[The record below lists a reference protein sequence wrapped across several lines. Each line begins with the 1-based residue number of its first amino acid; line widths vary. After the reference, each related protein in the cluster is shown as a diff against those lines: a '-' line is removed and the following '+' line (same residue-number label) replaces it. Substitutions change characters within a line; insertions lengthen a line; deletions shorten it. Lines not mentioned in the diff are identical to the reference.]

1 MARLGSRLGAAL
13 LLTVSCAALQAQQPR
28 VLTLGMARGDSLTS
42 QDPQMRQRRSP
53 YHVWMF
59 DGRRGEHVA
68 IDMTSS
74 DFDSYL
80 VLRDPDG
87 ALVASDDDGGEGNN
101 ARIRTVLP
109 RDGRYRVVATA
120 FSAEGRGQYGL
131 LLTGWETP
139 PGPPAGAVSA
149 LRAGETRDG
158 VLEPGDSIGVDGP
171 YEDRWTFDAAAG
183 ARLRVELRSGDF
195 DAWLAVLGPDGRLI
209 ASDDDGLEPGEQHAA
224 VTVRA
229 RVAGRYTAVA
239 SSFGENPLIGAYRI
253 ALLADSGT
261 FADPGTGSA
270 ITAGETKDGRL
281 EDGDD
286 TGSRGYQDNWT
297 FSGRAGQIIRI
308 DVTSRQFDP
317 YVRLLRDGMAL
328 DSNDDGG
335 EGTNAR
341 LSVSLP
347 VTGNYTAVVSSF
359 TENRAGGRYQ
369 IALALTTAPAGA
381 GQVSRLTPGQR
392 VSGRLEEGDRG
403 RGDGAFE
410 DWFEFEGR
418 TGQVVSIEMRA
429 SEFDAYLELRDARG
443 EVLAQDDD
451 GLGEGTDAFI
461 MTALP
466 ANGRYRIVARSYGES
481 SHTGLYDLSF
491 GMAAPAAAAGR
502 AGELRP
508 GDLIVGRLEYGDSV
522 VGDSTYA
529 DVYTFRADR
538 SGEITIDLSSTDFDA
553 YLILRDAEGR
563 TLATDD
569 DGGSGATNSRIVS
582 QVTAGQT
589 YRILANSFGAERASG
604 SYRITLRWSS

>member
-1 MARLGSRLGAAL
+1 MTRLAGRCSAAL
-13 LLTVSCAALQAQQPR
+13 LIIGAAAVLEAQQPR
-28 VLTLGMARGDSLTS
+28 LLTLGMVRGDSLTS
-42 QDPQMRQRRSP
+42 RDPVTRQRRAP
-53 YHVWMF
+53 YHVWTF
-59 DGRRGEHVA
+59 EGRRGEHIA

-74 DFDSYL
+74 DFDAYL
-80 VLRDPDG
+80 MLRDADG
-87 ALVASDDDGGEGNN
+87 GAVASDDDGGEGNN

-109 RDGRYRVVATA
+109 RDGRYRIVATA
-120 FSAEGRGQYGL
+120 FATEGRGQYAL
-131 LLTGWETP
+131 VLTGWESP
-139 PGPPAGAVSA
+139 PGPPPGVSGT
-149 LRAGETRDG
+149 LHPGETKEG

-171 YEDRWTFDAAAG
+171 YEDRWTFDAPAG
-183 ARLRVELRSGDF
+183 SRMRIELRSDDF
-195 DAWLAVLGPDGRLI
+195 NAYLIVLGPDGRVV
-209 ASDDDGLEPGEQHAA
+209 ASDDDGLEAGQNHAA
-224 VTVRA
+224 VSVRS
-229 RVAGRYTAVA
+229 RGGGSYTALA
-239 SSFGENPLIGAYRI
+239 SSFGESPLTGAYRI
-253 ALLADSGT
+253 SLLPDSGT
-261 FADPGTGSA
+261 FADPGAGASIA
-270 ITAGETKDGRL
+270 AGETRDGRL
-281 EDGDD
+281 EDGDE

-317 YVRLLRDGMAL
+317 YVRLLRDGMPL

-341 LSVSLP
+341 LSVALP
-347 VTGNYTAVVSSF
+347 ATGTYTAVVSSF

-381 GQVSRLTPGQR
+381 GQIARITPGQR

-418 TGQVVSIEMRA
+418 SGQVVSIEMRA

-443 EVLAQDDD
+443 EVVSENDD
-451 GLGEGTDAFI
+451 GLGEGRDAFI

-481 SHTGLYDLSF
+481 SRGLYDLSF
-491 GMAAPAAAAGR
+491 AMAGPAAAAGR

-508 GDLIVGRLEYGDSV
+508 GDLVVGRLEYGDSV

-538 SGEITIDLSSTDFDA
+538 TGDIVIELSSSDFDA
-553 YLILRDAEGR
+553 YLILRDAQGR

-569 DGGSGATNSRIVS
+569 DGGTGSTNSRIVAR
-582 QVTAGQT
+582 VTAGQT

-604 SYRITLRWSS
+604 SYRITLRWST